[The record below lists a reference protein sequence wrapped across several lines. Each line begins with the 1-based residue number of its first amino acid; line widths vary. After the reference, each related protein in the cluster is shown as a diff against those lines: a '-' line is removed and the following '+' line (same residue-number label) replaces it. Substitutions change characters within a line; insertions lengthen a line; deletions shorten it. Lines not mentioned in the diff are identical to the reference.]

1 MAANLKNQKEEKHAA
16 LVRSLGLAKTVRAIV
31 LSYIQD
37 KEIEGFMIIA
47 CDAIWVKLLTS
58 SDALS
63 TEWADAYITD
73 ILDDH
78 VPVATLIENAV
89 VPIIPTQSSYSARFS
104 EFNPM
109 KFEGNAFLFD
119 PANQFQMFAALVRY
133 LENVRYPGDKR
144 TLVKNV
150 SESKI

>member
-1 MAANLKNQKEEKHAA
+1 MPVNLKNQKEEKHAA
-16 LVRSLGLAKTVRAIV
+16 LVRSLGLQKTVRAIV

-37 KEIEGFMIIA
+37 ADIALFMTQA
-47 CDAIWVKLLTS
+47 CDAIGVKIVTS
-58 SDALS
+58 PDSAS
-63 TEWADAYITD
+63 IEGADAYITD
-73 ILDDH
+73 ILDER
-78 VPVATLIENAV
+78 VPMTTLIEHAV
-89 VPIIPTQSSYSARFS
+89 VPIVPSQSPYSAKLT

-133 LENVRYPGDKR
+133 LENIRYPGDKR

-150 SESKI
+150 SETQI